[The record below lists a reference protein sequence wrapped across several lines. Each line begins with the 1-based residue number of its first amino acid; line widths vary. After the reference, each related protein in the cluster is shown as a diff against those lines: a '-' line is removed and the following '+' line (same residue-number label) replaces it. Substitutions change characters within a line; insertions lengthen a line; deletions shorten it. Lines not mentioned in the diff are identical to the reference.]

1 MFVSMNWIKD
11 YVDLEGYDIEKLI
24 QRFTLSTAE
33 VEGIENKGQDVQDV
47 VVGEIISCENH
58 QDSEHLH
65 LLKVNV
71 GAEVLDIVCSAPNAR
86 VGLKTALCKV
96 GGKVPGIKI
105 KKSKIRGYESFG
117 MCCSERELGIS
128 DKNEGIMELDE
139 NLEVGTNIKDIFPID
154 DIIFEVDNKSL
165 TNRPDLWGHYGMA
178 REFAALTN
186 QKVKPLELCE
196 NDYTGSEVVP
206 VEVKA
211 DQLTHRYTS
220 IRIENITKKV
230 SSKTMKIRLHY
241 CGVRSINLLTDLT
254 NYVMFELGQPMHAF
268 DGRMID
274 KIVVKTPEQP
284 MAFTTLDGNEREVT
298 TDTLMIY
305 NNDTPVAIAG
315 VMGGLDSEIK
325 EDTTSVVVESA
336 TFDGVCVRK
345 STSRLSLRTDASA
358 RYEKTLDP
366 EMTIIAV
373 KRFIQLL
380 KEIDPNC
387 TCITRITDIYNYKY
401 PEITINFD
409 KKFVDRYTGIDIS
422 CERIKLTLEQL
433 GFNTTQEGENFTTV
447 VPSWRGTK
455 DVSMKADIIEEI
467 TRIYGYDN
475 FEIKTTLSPLIPAKT
490 TERRIEENLIRDIL
504 VKTYS
509 MNEIHTRVWCDSEQL
524 RNIGLVPEEN
534 VYILGSAEQNGI
546 LRTSLMQSFLPVVY
560 HNRNYKSSFG
570 IFEIGRVVEGTRE
583 DGTANEQRKL
593 GIAMYSK
600 DETEKSLYIE
610 AVQLLNAMC
619 EQLKHKL
626 PKYTKIEV
634 EHIWQ
639 HPKNTAKISIDG
651 TKIGALNTIHPKTL
665 KNITKN
671 GSIVCIEINMDQ
683 LLSVPAAKLEFDE
696 PSKYPSIDYDLSL
709 ILPEGIRFEQLKQCW
724 EKIKMKEL
732 KNVSVIDIYD
742 NGIVKCIT
750 IRMSFIRND
759 RTLTGEEVQ
768 KRVDLVLANFEE
780 IGVKLKAL

>member
-33 VEGIENKGQDVQDV
+33 VEGIEYKGQDVEGV

-58 QDSEHLH
+58 PDSDHLH
-65 LLKVNV
+65 LLKVDI
-71 GAEVLDIVCSAPNAR
+71 GTEVLDIVCGAPNAR
-86 VGLKTALCKV
+86 KGLKTALCKV

-117 MCCSERELGIS
+117 MCCSEKELGIS
-128 DKNEGIMELDE
+128 DKNEGIMELDPS
-139 NLEVGTNIKDIFPID
+139 LVVGTDLKTIFPID
-154 DIIFEVDNKSL
+154 DIVFEVDNKSL

-186 QKVKPLELCE
+186 QKVKPLNLTK
-196 NDYTGSEVVP
+196 NDYTGNDIVP

-220 IRIENITKKV
+220 VRIENITKKV
-230 SSKTMKIRLHY
+230 SSSTMKIRLHY
-241 CGVRSINLLTDLT
+241 CGTRAINLLTDLT
-254 NYVMFELGQPMHAF
+254 NYIMLELGQPMHAF

-274 KIVVKTPEQP
+274 QIVVKTPEQP
-284 MAFTTLDGNEREVT
+284 MQFTTLDGTEREIT
-298 TDTLMIY
+298 TETLMIY
-305 NNDTPVAIAG
+305 NNNTPVAIAG

-325 EDTTSVVVESA
+325 DDTTSVVLESA

-345 STSRLSLRTDASA
+345 SASRMSLRTDASA

-366 EMTIIAV
+366 EMTMIAV
-373 KRFIQLL
+373 ERFIYLL
-380 KEIDPNC
+380 KEIDPAC
-387 TCITRITDIYNYKY
+387 TIATQITDVYNYKY
-401 PEITINFD
+401 PEITIKFD

-433 GFNTTQEGENFTTV
+433 GFNTTQNGEEFTTV

-475 FEIKTTLSPLIPAKT
+475 FEIKTTLSPLFPAKT
-490 TERRIEENLIRDIL
+490 TQRRIEENLIRDIL

-509 MNEIHTRVWCDSEQL
+509 MNEIHTRVWCDADQL
-524 RNIGLVPEEN
+524 RNIGLTPEEN

-546 LRTSLMQSFLPVVY
+546 LRTSMMQSFLPVIY
-560 HNRNYKSSFG
+560 HNRNYKPSFG
-570 IFEIGRVVEGTRE
+570 VFEIGRVVKGTRD
-583 DGTANEQRKL
+583 DGTANEQRML
-593 GIAMYSK
+593 GVAMYSK
-600 DETEKSLYIE
+600 DETEKTLYIK
-610 AVQLLNAMC
+610 AVQLLNSMC
-619 EQLKHKL
+619 DQLKHKL

-634 EHIWQ
+634 EHVWQ
-639 HPKNTAKISIDG
+639 HPKNTAEISIDG
-651 TKIGALNTIHPKTL
+651 VKIGVLNTIHPKTL
-665 KNITKN
+665 KSISKN
-671 GSIVCIEINMDQ
+671 GAIVCIEINMDD
-683 LLSVPAAKLEFDE
+683 LLSIAAADLEFDE

-709 ILPEGIRFEQLKQCW
+709 VLPEGTRFDQLRQCW
-724 EKIKMKEL
+724 EKIGMNEL

-742 NGIVKCIT
+742 NGVVKSIT
-750 IRMSFIRND
+750 IRMSFGRND

-768 KRVDLVLANFEE
+768 KRVDQVLANFEE
-780 IGVKLKAL
+780 IGVKLKTL